1 MKHTAVDYFPLKPVT
16 LHTGKNRRLG
26 CANKERKFYLKKKK
40 NRKNRRLRKVMKTS
54 NGIVFLKK
62 KRNLNCLFTS
72 IYLTTLFVT
81 QTLRAAII

>member
-40 NRKNRRLRKVMKTS
+40 QKKNRRLRKVMKTS

-62 KRNLNCLFTS
+62 NT
-72 IYLTTLFVT
+72 I
-81 QTLRAAII
+81 